1 MEQQKELPLLI
12 SFSGGKTSAFMA
24 YYLVNKYP
32 CRERVVVFANTGKED
47 EETLRFVDKCDKAF
61 GLNVVWVE
69 AVINPEHGQ
78 GTISKVVNFK
88 TASRNGEP
96 FEATIQKYG
105 IPSKPNPHCTRELK
119 QRPIHHFAKQVL
131 GWAEYETAIGIRAD
145 ETSRLNWE
153 NAKKNR
159 LVYPLATEFRV
170 DKSYINRFWDKQPF
184 TLNLKSYQGNC
195 DLCYK
200 KSKRNLL
207 TLILE
212 NPDRLLW
219 WDQMEQKYKMH
230 VPESRQ
236 HNPNSKPP
244 FHFFRENLSAQD
256 LKELSGFRFEKAK
269 DEHDTSKLQM
279 LMFSD
284 ADLDFTDGCQSCE
297 VA

>member
-1 MEQQKELPLLI
+1 MNNELPLLI

-32 CRERVVVFANTGKED
+32 CREKVVVFANTGKED

-61 GLNVVWVE
+61 GLNVFWVE
-69 AVINPEHGQ
+69 AVVNPEMGK
-78 GTISKVVNFK
+78 GVRAKVVDFT
-88 TASRNGEP
+88 TASRKGEP
-96 FEATIQKYG
+96 FEAVIKKYG
-105 IPSKPNPHCTRELK
+105 IPNGAAPHCSKFLK
-119 QRPIHHFAKQVL
+119 KQTIKSFIRKQI
-131 GWAEYETAIGIRAD
+131 GWKQYETAIGIRAD
-145 ETSRLNWE
+145 ETNRINWE
-153 NAKKNR
+153 QAKKER
-159 LVYPLATEFRV
+159 TVYPLVTDFRV
-170 DKSYINRFWDKQPF
+170 DKAYINRFWDKQPF

-212 NPDRLLW
+212 NPERLLW
-219 WDQMEQKYKMH
+219 WDQMEQKYKMFI
-230 VPESRQ
+230 PESRQ
-236 HNPNSKPP
+236 HNENLKPP

-256 LKELSGFRFEKAK
+256 LKEEAALPFEKAR
-269 DEHDTSKLQM
+269 DEHDTNKLQL

-284 ADLDFTDGCQSCE
+284 PDLDFTDGCQTCE